1 MKHENFLELLL
12 FSEFII
18 DSHYITMNQQ
28 KLYTKLLEVFS
39 FTKLDSTVSKT
50 PPDKLMPFGLK
61 IKHVGFLFI
70 LLLTKKEKL
79 SINAI
84 IDQLQNMIHLTSLME
99 TTETNC
105 WNVKIT

>member
-61 IKHVGFLFI
+61 NKTCWFFVYFTFNKKRKAKHKCNNRPTAKHDPF
-70 LLLTKKEKL
+70 
-79 SINAI
+79 
-84 IDQLQNMIHLTSLME
+84 DQLDGND
-99 TTETNC
+99 
-105 WNVKIT
+105 